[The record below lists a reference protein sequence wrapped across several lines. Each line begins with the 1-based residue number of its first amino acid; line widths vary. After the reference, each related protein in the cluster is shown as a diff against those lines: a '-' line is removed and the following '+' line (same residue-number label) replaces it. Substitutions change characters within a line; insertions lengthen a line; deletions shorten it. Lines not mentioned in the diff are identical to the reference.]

1 MQLPRTESLVSTRRP
16 RARRSLSR
24 SRPRSSQK
32 PWKTKKARAKKP
44 RGSIKGTSRVLVNA
58 SSPLKEVR
66 IRNDEPPHAQPRRR
80 NSTRANSTHTR
91 ARTHTKHQRRRR
103 HDESDNRTATRGN
116 DYYGTIFRGQRGQP
130 VAEIKESRYKTQRPT
145 MLQMPR
151 NRPLCLFWPPPSRLP
166 LLDQPPSPP
175 PLPPFPPFVR
185 CVSLLLLAF
194 SSPCQSPFLGRRR
207 PLPALPSPTT
217 TPHHRFSSYD
227 TMRYDTKRYDRTR
240 DPMRYR
246 CDAISTYAPRRLV
259 LSLSLSLCLP
269 PPLYAY
275 RVYTFSRE
283 GDLTL
288 KLRPLFSLALFFS
301 RQAFLA
307 LRPSPYHSRVRI
319 HRVSL
324 AISYA
329 TDITI
334 LWNWAGVGI
343 CFARVWMQRRRRAS
357 LIGDKRREGN
367 GKVRISTMCTER
379 NLAGL
384 FASE

>member
-207 PLPALPSPTT
+207 PLPAFL
-217 TPHHRFSSYD
+217 
-227 TMRYDTKRYDRTR
+227 RYDAIRY
-240 DPMRYR
+240 
-246 CDAISTYAPRRLV
+246 
-259 LSLSLSLCLP
+259 
-269 PPLYAY
+269 
-275 RVYTFSRE
+275 E
-283 GDLTL
+283 
-288 KLRPLFSLALFFS
+288 
-301 RQAFLA
+301 
-307 LRPSPYHSRVRI
+307 
-319 HRVSL
+319 
-324 AISYA
+324 
-329 TDITI
+329 TI
-334 LWNWAGVGI
+334 
-343 CFARVWMQRRRRAS
+343 R
-357 LIGDKRREGN
+357 
-367 GKVRISTMCTER
+367 
-379 NLAGL
+379 
-384 FASE
+384 